1 MTEWDAAPLTRSG
14 PKGGL
19 RRDPTQLPAG
29 FLDRLW
35 QETWLLFA
43 GYAHSA
49 HRSRM
54 RVLWGDDMDDVNN
67 ELAVLWLESAA
78 RFNGTG
84 SFLGYAQSRLAT
96 QLTDVSRKQMGRGLS
111 DLSIR
116 VARLRA
122 DLGREATPEE
132 AGCTP
137 TRLRELE
144 DWYATRFPQVWPDT
158 TAMDEAVCRT

>member
-35 QETWLLFA
+35 QE
-43 GYAHSA
+43 
-49 HRSRM
+49 
-54 RVLWGDDMDDVNN
+54 
-67 ELAVLWLESAA
+67 
-78 RFNGTG
+78 
-84 SFLGYAQSRLAT
+84 
-96 QLTDVSRKQMGRGLS
+96 
-111 DLSIR
+111 
-116 VARLRA
+116 
-122 DLGREATPEE
+122 TPEE